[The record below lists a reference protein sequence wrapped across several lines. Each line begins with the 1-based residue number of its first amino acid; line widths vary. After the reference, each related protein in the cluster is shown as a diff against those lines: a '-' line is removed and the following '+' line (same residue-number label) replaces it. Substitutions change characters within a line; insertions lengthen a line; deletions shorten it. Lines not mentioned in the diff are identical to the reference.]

1 MADLIHPTA
10 IIEDGA
16 RIAGDVR
23 IGPYCVIGSKVNL
36 GEGTILHSH
45 VVIDG
50 NTRIGRNNEIH
61 PFAVL
66 GKKPQHT
73 QYKGEDSVLEI
84 GDGNTIRENVTM
96 HPGTAIDNMITKVG
110 DNNLFF
116 VGCHIAHD
124 CVLGDNIIVT
134 NDAMLGGHVHIGD
147 YAYIGGNSAIKQY
160 VRIGGH
166 AMISGMTGVTAD
178 VIPFGSVFGP
188 RAVMTGLNLVGMKR
202 RGFSRDQI
210 TTLRRA
216 YRLLFAN
223 EGTFSERLDEVSN
236 LYGHEEEVAKI
247 LKFITD
253 GGDKPLCHPDRDSG

>member
-1 MADLIHPTA
+1 
-10 IIEDGA
+10 
-16 RIAGDVR
+16 
-23 IGPYCVIGSKVNL
+23 
-36 GEGTILHSH
+36 
-45 VVIDG
+45 
-50 NTRIGRNNEIH
+50 
-61 PFAVL
+61 
-66 GKKPQHT
+66 
-73 QYKGEDSVLEI
+73 
-84 GDGNTIRENVTM
+84 M

-247 LKFITD
+247 LQFITD